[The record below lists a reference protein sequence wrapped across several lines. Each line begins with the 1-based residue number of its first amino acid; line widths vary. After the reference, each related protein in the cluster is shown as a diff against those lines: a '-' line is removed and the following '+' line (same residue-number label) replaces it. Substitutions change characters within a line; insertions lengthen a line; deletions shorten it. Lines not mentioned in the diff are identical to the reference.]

1 MGKGLFKPIQRIFAG
16 RKQTSPQPRRHLSR
30 QVIEKALALGASA
43 AGIADVAALRTSPSH
58 HAVTAVRWPPDA
70 ASVVVLA
77 LEHSPDEPVMDWWD
91 HRTGSTPGNR
101 RLITIGTALVR
112 WLKHEHAIIG
122 RGVPY
127 PIAKGGFFVKD
138 AAVLAGL
145 GVIGRNNLLITP
157 AFGPRVRLRAVL
169 LTTDLIPTGPVKAFA
184 PCDNCPA
191 PCHLNCP
198 QNAFQ
203 SGAYDIRRCQRQMAL
218 DEAGGGHEQP
228 EHGSNVI
235 RYCRVCEL
243 SCIVNRQH

>member
-1 MGKGLFKPIQRIFAG
+1 M
-16 RKQTSPQPRRHLSR
+16 
-30 QVIEKALALGASA
+30 IEKALALGASA

-91 HRTGSTPGNR
+91 HRTGGTPGNR

-112 WLKHEHAIIG
+112 WLNHEHAIIG

-157 AFGPRVRLRAVL
+157 CLRPPGSPAGRSAYHRPDTDGAGKGLRSLRQLPRTVSSKL
-169 LTTDLIPTGPVKAFA
+169 P
-184 PCDNCPA
+184 
-191 PCHLNCP
+191 
-198 QNAFQ
+198 
-203 SGAYDIRRCQRQMAL
+203 
-218 DEAGGGHEQP
+218 P
-228 EHGSNVI
+228 E
-235 RYCRVCEL
+235 RVSKWGL
-243 SCIVNRQH
+243 